1 MPFCARLPR
10 LFALGYSTAGRIS
23 KNKYLET
30 LGGPKKVESR
40 VKNKKLSLYMPLF
53 RSEKQSGLKKALHK
67 IPFVFHNGKGSL
79 AYLNATQFL
88 GVINDNIF
96 KFVMAFLLID
106 ALGADRASEILSATG
121 AVYVIPFL
129 LLSSSAGILADRFSK
144 QKLLIVMKSAEIFV
158 MILALFAFASKSVWG
173 CYILLFCLSSHSAMF
188 GPSKYGIIPELV
200 PFDKVSRANGLIT
213 SFTYLAIII
222 GTFLASFLT
231 EVTDRHF
238 TLIAGFCLLVAV
250 AGFITS
256 FGIKQTPAQDA
267 KKKINFLFI
276 REIFH
281 TLVDC
286 RKQRHLLPAIFGS
299 AYFLFIGAFTQLNII
314 PFAIQSLHL
323 SEVAG
328 GYLFLSTSLGIA
340 LGSFL
345 AGKVSRKRIELGISC
360 AAGIGITLFF
370 FLLSIFSR
378 SLIFDII
385 CLMSIGILGGIFIV
399 PFDTFIQLYSKN
411 EKRGQTIGAANFL
424 SFAGVLIASI
434 ALFVFNQIFDLTSAT
449 SFGVIGFLTL
459 GVTAALTVRLSDL
472 SISFFS
478 RKVLHPLYRF
488 KRSPNDP
495 TEHSD
500 NTIFVLENGQWKDAL
515 LLIGAIP
522 NLHLLIPVKENKRP
536 AWFIRIFYSF
546 HCLPA
551 ELNSNQLLETVKTHL
566 KEGVVP
572 CLFLK
577 NHCPKALCRN
587 VNSLLD
593 FFKRSSSKILIAQF
607 QKTSDGLT
615 VHFKRP

>member
-1 MPFCARLPR
+1 M
-10 LFALGYSTAGRIS
+10 S
-23 KNKYLET
+23 
-30 LGGPKKVESR
+30 
-40 VKNKKLSLYMPLF
+40 LF
-53 RSEKQSGLKKALHK
+53 RPQKQSGLKKAMNK
-67 IPFVFHNGKGSL
+67 MPFVFQNGKGSL
-79 AYLNATQFL
+79 GYLNATQFL
-88 GVINDNIF
+88 GVINDNVF

-129 LLSSSAGILADRFSK
+129 LFSSSAGILADRFSK
-144 QKLLIVMKSAEIFV
+144 QKLLIVMKSAEILI
-158 MILALFAFASKSVWG
+158 MILAVFAFAYKSVWG
-173 CYILLFCLSSHSAMF
+173 CYTLLFCLSTHSAMF

-200 PFDKVSRANGLIT
+200 PADKVSRANGLIT

-238 TLIAGFCLLVAV
+238 TLIAGFCLLVAIS
-250 AGFITS
+250 GFTTA
-256 FGIKQTPAQDA
+256 FGIKETPAQDS
-267 KKKINFLFI
+267 KKKMNFLFV

-286 RKQRHLLPAIFGS
+286 RKQRHLLPSIFGS

-328 GYLFLSTSLGIA
+328 GYLFLSTALGIA

-360 AAGIGITLFF
+360 VAGIGITLFF
-370 FLLSIFSR
+370 FLLSIFSS

-385 CLMSIGILGGIFIV
+385 CLVSIGVLGGIFIV
-399 PFDTFIQLYSKN
+399 PFDTFIQLYSEN

-434 ALFVFNQIFDLTSAT
+434 ALFVFNQIFDLTSAA

-459 GVTAALTVRLSDL
+459 CVTIALTVRLSDL
-472 SISFFS
+472 SVPFFS

-488 KRSPNDP
+488 KRPPVDP
-495 TEHSD
+495 IENSG
-500 NTIFVLENGQWKDAL
+500 NTILVLEKGRWRDAL

-522 NLHLLIPVKENKRP
+522 NLHLLIPVKENKKHP
-536 AWFIRIFYSF
+536 WYIRIFYSF
-546 HCLPA
+546 HCVPA
-551 ELNSNQLLETVKTHL
+551 EANFNQLLDTAKSHL
-566 KEGVVP
+566 KQGVVP
-572 CLFLK
+572 CLFLEE
-577 NHCPKALCRN
+577 HCPKEICQN
-587 VNSLLD
+587 VHPLLE
-593 FFKRSSSKILIAQF
+593 FFKRSSAKILVAQL
-607 QKTSDGLT
+607 QKSSHGLT
-615 VHFKRP
+615 VQFKKP